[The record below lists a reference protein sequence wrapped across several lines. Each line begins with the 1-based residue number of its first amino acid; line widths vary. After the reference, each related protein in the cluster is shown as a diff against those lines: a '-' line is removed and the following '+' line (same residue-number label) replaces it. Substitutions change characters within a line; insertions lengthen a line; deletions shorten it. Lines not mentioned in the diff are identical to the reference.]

1 METISKNKLK
11 YLSKLK
17 LKKYRDIE
25 NKFIIEGKHLVNEA
39 INAKIDV
46 EVYSLE
52 GLSNSEIRSI
62 SNLESPSEIIGVCN
76 KFNNKEIIGN
86 KILLLDEIQDP
97 GNLGTIIRSALA
109 FNIDTIILSNNCCS
123 IYNEKVIR
131 STQGSIFHINIIT
144 MDLKEAIATLKDR
157 KTPIYGTNV
166 ENGVLLNNIEKTSSY
181 ALIMGNEGR
190 GLSEALQDLC
200 DKNIY
205 IKTSNLSESLNV
217 AMATSIILYE
227 LDKES
232 NY

>member
-227 LDKES
+227 LDKE
-232 NY
+232 